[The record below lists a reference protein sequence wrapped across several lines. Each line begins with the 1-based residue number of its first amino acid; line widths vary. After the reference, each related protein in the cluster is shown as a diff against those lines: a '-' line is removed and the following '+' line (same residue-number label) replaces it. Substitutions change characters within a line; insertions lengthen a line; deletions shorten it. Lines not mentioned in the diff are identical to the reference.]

1 MIQWLL
7 RYLNYFGYGSQIK
20 GRLSDCG
27 NQGIF
32 FFNVDSLI
40 NSYSIYSNKAIVR
53 IFPTMLK
60 GLEKQF
66 EMLLEDTR
74 PVNDKLIE
82 VIATAGPKI
91 SFNLR

>member
-1 MIQWLL
+1 
-7 RYLNYFGYGSQIK
+7 
-20 GRLSDCG
+20 
-27 NQGIF
+27 
-32 FFNVDSLI
+32 
-40 NSYSIYSNKAIVR
+40 
-53 IFPTMLK
+53 MLK

>member
-7 RYLNYFGYGSQIK
+7 RYLNYFGYGSRIK

-53 IFPTMLK
+53 ISPSMLK